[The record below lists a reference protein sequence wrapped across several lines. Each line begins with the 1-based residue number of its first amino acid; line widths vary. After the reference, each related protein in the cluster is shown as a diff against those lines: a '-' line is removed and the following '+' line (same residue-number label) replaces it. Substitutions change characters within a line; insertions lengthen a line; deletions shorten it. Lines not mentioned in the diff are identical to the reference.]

1 MERENDIKKNFHF
14 SFKKIKKIWFPVILT
29 ILIVF
34 NISFI
39 PNSIGTNENMNFQPS
54 SAAGESYFFSPA
66 YFKVNNK
73 SNKSTNSDFNIAIW
87 VLCLIICVIFG
98 IIYYIKNKLKNVSQ
112 QKEED
117 KSDYIELLKDDSDY
131 EGNI

>member
-73 SNKSTNSDFNIAIW
+73 SNKTTNSDFNIAIW